1 MEVIEEKD
9 EVILGTESPI
19 PDSLVDQDFQIT
31 NVCSLQEED
40 PYDPQI
46 QGNLLGV
53 STTDQVWLY
62 LLFKSVKTPIAVLSV
77 RKQLT

>member
-9 EVILGTESPI
+9 EIILGTENPI

-31 NVCSLQEED
+31 NVCSLQEVD

-46 QGNLLGV
+46 QGNLLRGIDNW
-53 STTDQVWLY
+53 SGL
-62 LLFKSVKTPIAVLSV
+62 ALSV
-77 RKQLT
+77 IQVC

>member
-19 PDSLVDQDFQIT
+19 PNSLVDQDFQIT

-46 QGNLLGV
+46 QGNLLRGI
-53 STTDQVWLY
+53 DN
-62 LLFKSVKTPIAVLSV
+62 
-77 RKQLT
+77 

>member
-1 MEVIEEKD
+1 MEVIEETD

-46 QGNLLGV
+46 QGNFLRV
-53 STTDQVWLY
+53 STIKQVWLDF
-62 LLFKSVKTPIAVLSV
+62 LHKSGPG
-77 RKQLT
+77 QQF